1 MRPFIITTIFSKLYP
16 HFYYDDGSKHIP
28 LSLLPYCTM
37 PHFLSVLYMDDGS
50 LCISSHMN
58 KRKKI
63 IYFNTSYLSLLALL
77 SSQRITNITT
87 TYFYPFGI
95 TFRLSKRPDGQGMIL
110 KTTSVKDTFLFF
122 ESIASVIHSC
132 PSMYYKTSWKEQLKS
147 EEAKWKNKL
156 PDFTILVI
164 SSERMRPYSDEEIQ
178 RLKELK
184 QQGATINEIAKTL
197 ERSYWSIVYKWKEVK
212 GE

>member
-1 MRPFIITTIFSKLYP
+1 
-16 HFYYDDGSKHIP
+16 
-28 LSLLPYCTM
+28 
-37 PHFLSVLYMDDGS
+37 MDDGS
-50 LCISSHMN
+50 LCISSRIN
-58 KRKKI
+58 KRKKK
-63 IYFNTSYLSLLALL
+63 IYLTPHIYLYL
-77 SSQRITNITT
+77 QC
-87 TYFYPFGI
+87 YPLQELQILQQHIFTHFGI
-95 TFRLSKRPDGQGMIL
+95 SSLSKRPDGQGMIL
-110 KTTSVKDTFLFF
+110 KTTSVKDTILFF
-122 ESIASVIHSC
+122 ETIASVIHSC
-132 PSMYYKTSWKEQLKS
+132 PSMYYKTSWKERLKS

-156 PDFTILVI
+156 PDFTILVS